1 MQHHFYYSQTIFFCE
16 FESKIMIKS
25 EQKMEDK
32 SGTPENK
39 PENKEHDAKNPA
51 VAGAPAPAAEKTAAP
66 ANDAKKS

>member
-1 MQHHFYYSQTIFFCE
+1 
-16 FESKIMIKS
+16 
-25 EQKMEDK
+25 MEDK

-51 VAGAPAPAAEKTAAP
+51 VAGAPAPATEKTAAP